1 MRRAPQDISR
11 HILML
16 LCILMTSCSYALKGA
31 NTTFTSTNVMKLRIG
46 MTTTEVVALFG
57 APDRIERSTC
67 GGKTPSGPW
76 PCIMWEYDVE
86 QSYDGGLAT
95 MKTNTV
101 TFDANFDPPKL
112 NNWTIERM
120 W

>member
-1 MRRAPQDISR
+1 
-11 HILML
+11 
-16 LCILMTSCSYALKGA
+16 
-31 NTTFTSTNVMKLRIG
+31 

-67 GGKTPSGPW
+67 GTKAPSGPW
-76 PCIMWEYDVE
+76 PCILWEYDVE
-86 QSYDGGLAT
+86 QSYDGDIT
-95 MKTNTV
+95 TTKTNSV